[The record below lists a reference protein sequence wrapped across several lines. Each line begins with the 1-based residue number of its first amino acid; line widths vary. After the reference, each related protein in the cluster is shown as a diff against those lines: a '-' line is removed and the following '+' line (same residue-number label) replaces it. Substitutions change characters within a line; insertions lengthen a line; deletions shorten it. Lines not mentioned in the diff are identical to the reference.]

1 MRQISFVQSCAMSV
15 HFTFGAIPLDPLA
28 AEALAASLDLLAQRL
43 ASLAATE
50 DDAAR
55 SAGEDW
61 RGFTRRWF
69 DAEHLQLFGQLRYAA
84 AAAAEEASAVR
95 RQAVGPTP

>member
-1 MRQISFVQSCAMSV
+1 MS
-15 HFTFGAIPLDPLA
+15 IPLTPGVVPIDPLA
-28 AEALAASLDLLAQRL
+28 TEALAASLDLLAQRL

-61 RGFTRRWF
+61 RGFTRQWF
-69 DAEHLQLFGQLRYAA
+69 DREHLQLFGQLRYAA
-84 AAAAEEASAVR
+84 AAAAEGAVAAR
-95 RQAVGPTP
+95 RQAVRPIP